1 MLIAKSERVKTMKY
15 LVFMYD
21 KNSPLVSQ
29 YSEVRARKQ
38 KALELANVV
47 KSEDPYL
54 YEKLMLFEDADLIQI
69 AAQMLR
75 KQNDSIFSMLV
86 SQEIFFDECLKKVL
100 QPLEIEDDKKGLEAL
115 EKKAKISEAMEK
127 VADRIEKYKSKFFR
141 NDDDLEKKIRNVV
154 AFTPESIA
162 QF

>member
-1 MLIAKSERVKTMKY
+1 
-15 LVFMYD
+15 
-21 KNSPLVSQ
+21 
-29 YSEVRARKQ
+29 
-38 KALELANVV
+38 
-47 KSEDPYL
+47 
-54 YEKLMLFEDADLIQI
+54 
-69 AAQMLR
+69 
-75 KQNDSIFSMLV
+75 LV

-162 QF
+162 QY